1 MSLRNNDHW
10 CHFLP
15 RRVEKRRHFLCLV
28 RKQRTCQWTV
38 INTLVCRQIGG
49 KEPWRGNLRQDEA
62 TCFTGRWA
70 KGFWKWEPQNRK
82 TREALKGP
90 DGWEICIPGPH
101 ESSYW
106 LAWEKRALKPPYQ
119 CALIFRTSQQATAR
133 RLSRNLTIPRRK
145 KYSVERAEDSQAL
158 EASLDFN
165 FELFQAAAALWS
177 AAAGRLEMGA
187 TMHF

>member
-1 MSLRNNDHW
+1 M
-10 CHFLP
+10 
-15 RRVEKRRHFLCLV
+15 
-28 RKQRTCQWTV
+28 
-38 INTLVCRQIGG
+38 
-49 KEPWRGNLRQDEA
+49 
-62 TCFTGRWA
+62 CFTGRWA
-70 KGFWKWEPQNRK
+70 NGFWKWEPQNRK

-106 LAWEKRALKPPYQ
+106 LAWEKHALKPPYQ

-165 FELFQAAAALWS
+165 FELFQQLWRFDPLLLGDWRWGLQCTSSWEKGRFDMNGWVACLSVSLS
-177 AAAGRLEMGA
+177 AVPSRGDGGGLMMVMK
-187 TMHF
+187 TL